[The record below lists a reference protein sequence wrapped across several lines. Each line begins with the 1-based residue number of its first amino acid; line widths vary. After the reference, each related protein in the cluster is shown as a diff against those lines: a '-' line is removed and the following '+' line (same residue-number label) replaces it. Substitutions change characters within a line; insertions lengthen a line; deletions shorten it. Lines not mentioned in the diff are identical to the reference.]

1 MKNATDCQNGRS
13 VEQMDLLFDP
23 VFMVD
28 QTNYQVKERNEVAD
42 ALRRIN
48 LRASYLALF
57 SSLWHTGT
65 PCFDMPGSNTDND
78 DNRSFLRYCQ
88 WNGLEIPCSDIFS
101 SFPTD
106 QGMCCAFNMKA
117 AEDIFIGETYSM
129 IIQNL
134 QELHKSTFFNQDK
147 ASYKNGK
154 LRTEPGKN
162 KGLTIILDGHSDI
175 VSASSVT
182 SDTNGYIGL
191 ISKSGSFSQTLLGS
205 FDIRPGHNNLVAIS
219 AKIINSDSS
228 LMTMDSVSRNC
239 YFEWENSFLK
249 IHKNYTQSNCVF
261 ECNLFYA
268 LDMIKVKYNSS
279 SGCIPWYFPS
289 PDESPI
295 ICDPWQAAEML
306 KIMSDA
312 PDKKC
317 QHCLPN
323 CVTTIFKTRVTAV
336 PFRNCSMINIGN
348 NTFCNI
354 YNPSKLKLNMLS
366 DLFSSNLIQR
376 FHILP
381 YYFKRS
387 FATNYRKFGSSYVNG
402 DVFES
407 ANYPYNAFNKD
418 IAKVQVYFDSATQEK
433 IQRSSRMNWT
443 DFFSNIGGIYGLFL
457 GMGLISLAE
466 IVWVIFRIL
475 FVLEEN

>member
-1 MKNATDCQNGRS
+1 MASCKKDRA
-13 VEQMDLLFDP
+13 VEQVDLLFDP
-23 VFMVD
+23 VFKVD
-28 QTNYQVKERNEVAD
+28 QTNYQVKERNEIAD

-65 PCFDMPGSNTDND
+65 PCFDLKGITFVNGYG
-78 DNRSFLRYCQ
+78 RSLLKYCQ
-88 WNGLEIPCSDIFS
+88 WKGLEIPCSAIFS

-106 QGMCCAFNMKA
+106 QGMCCSFNMKN
-117 AEDIFIGETYSM
+117 AEDIFIGKTYSRV
-129 IIQNL
+129 IKNL
-134 QELHKSTFFNQDK
+134 QALEKFMSFVQPGTSFKD
-147 ASYKNGK
+147 GK
-154 LRTEPGKN
+154 PKTEPGKS
-162 KGLTIILDGHSDI
+162 KGLTVILDAHSDLI
-175 VSASSVT
+175 SASSVT
-182 SDTNGYIGL
+182 MDTQGFAGMV
-191 ISKSGSFSQTLLGS
+191 SKSGTFSKKSLGS

-219 AKIINSDSS
+219 AQLINSDTS
-228 LMTMDSVSRNC
+228 LIAMDSISRNC
-239 YFEWENSFLK
+239 YFERENSFMK
-249 IHKNYTQSNCVF
+249 IHKNYSQSNCIF

-268 LDMIKVKYNSS
+268 MDLMKVKYNLSID
-279 SGCIPWYFPS
+279 CVPWYFPS

-295 ICDPWQAAEML
+295 ICDPWQAVEML
-306 KIMSDA
+306 KIMSDV

-323 CVTTIFKTRVTAV
+323 CLTTIFKTRVTAV

-348 NTFCNI
+348 NSFCNI

-366 DLFSSNLIQR
+366 DLLSSNLIQR

-387 FATNYRKFGSSYVNG
+387 FTTNYRKYGSFYVNG

-407 ANYPYNAFNKD
+407 TNYPYNAFNKD
-418 IAKVQVYFDSATQEK
+418 IAKVQIYFDSATVEK
-433 IQRSSRMNWT
+433 IQRSTRMTWT
-443 DFFSNIGGIYGLFL
+443 DFFSNVGGIFGLVL

-466 IVWVIFRIL
+466 ILWVIIRML
-475 FVLEEN
+475 FVLDR